1 MELELFGITDV
12 GLEREHNED
21 AYLLMPEA
29 DLCLVADGMGGHRAG
44 DVASG
49 LAVATIAEFF
59 RASESGDSTWPYR
72 FDPTITF
79 EENRL
84 LTAIQ
89 LANAAILRQARSQ
102 SQQQGMGT
110 TIVSLIASR
119 TRSRLYVC
127 HVGDSRCYRIRN
139 ESIEQ
144 LTVDHSLY
152 NEYAQSMPE
161 LGEERLAA
169 LPRNVITRALGMQ
182 EEVKVDL
189 KQVEAQLGDVYLL
202 CSDGLSTMVPDARLL
217 AVLKEQDYDLDKA
230 LKALVTA
237 ALEAGGED
245 NISVVLARVKGLTPR
260 SSRSSRASLPGG
272 KPEDEAPPSVG

>member
-1 MELELFGITDV
+1 MELEVFGITDV

-119 TRSRLYVC
+119 TKNRLYVC

-139 ESIEQ
+139 DSIEQ
-144 LTVDHSLY
+144 LTIDHSLY

-189 KQVEAQLGDVYLL
+189 KQLEAQVDDIYLL
-202 CSDGLSTMVPDARLL
+202 CSDGLSTMVPDAKIL
-217 AVLKEQDYDLDKA
+217 ATLREQGYDRETS

-245 NISVVLARVKGLTPR
+245 NVTVVMVRVKSLTPR
-260 SSRSSRASLPGG
+260 STRSSRSTVPA
-272 KPEDEAPPSVG
+272 KPEGESPPATG

>member
-1 MELELFGITDV
+1 MELEAVGITDV

-21 AYLLMPEA
+21 AFLLMPEA

-89 LANAAILRQARSQ
+89 LANASILRQARSQ

-110 TIVSLIASR
+110 TIVAVIGSR
-119 TRSRLYVC
+119 SKNRLYIC

-139 ESIEQ
+139 DSIEQ

-189 KQVEAQLGDVYLL
+189 KQVEAQVGDIYLL
-202 CSDGLSTMVPDARLL
+202 CSDGLSGMVNDARILQAL
-217 AVLKEQDYDLDKA
+217 RENEFDLERSLKG
-230 LKALVTA
+230 LVTA

-245 NISVVLARVKGLTPR
+245 NVTVALVRVKGLAARNR
-260 SSRSSRASLPGG
+260 SSRVPGG
-272 KPEDEAPPSVG
+272 SKPDEEQRPE

>member
-1 MELELFGITDV
+1 MELEVFGITDV

-110 TIVSLIASR
+110 TIVAMIASR
-119 TRSRLYVC
+119 SKSRLFIA

-152 NEYAQSMPE
+152 NEYAQTMPE

-182 EEVKVDL
+182 EEVRVDL
-189 KQVEAQLGDVYLL
+189 KQVEAQVGDIYLL
-202 CSDGLSTMVPDARLL
+202 CSDGLSTMVPDNRIL
-217 AVLKEQDYDLDKA
+217 AALAENGYESERS
-230 LKALVTA
+230 LKALVTS

-245 NISVVLARVKGLTPR
+245 NVTIVLARVKGLAPRTNRNSRTTTPPK
-260 SSRSSRASLPGG
+260 AEG
-272 KPEDEAPPSVG
+272 EAPPTTG

>member
-1 MELELFGITDV
+1 
-12 GLEREHNED
+12 
-21 AYLLMPEA
+21 
-29 DLCLVADGMGGHRAG
+29 
-44 DVASG
+44 

-110 TIVSLIASR
+110 TIVALIASR
-119 TRSRLYVC
+119 SKGRLYIT
-127 HVGDSRCYRIRN
+127 HVGDSRCYRIRS

-144 LTVDHSLY
+144 LTIDHSLY

-189 KQVEAQLGDVYLL
+189 KQVEAQIGDIYLL
-202 CSDGLSTMVPDARLL
+202 CSDGLSTMVPDAKVL
-217 AVLKEQDYDLDKA
+217 ATLKEQGYDPEKS

-245 NISVVLARVKGLTPR
+245 NVTIVVARVKSLTPR
-260 SSRSSRASLPGG
+260 SSRASRTSLPA
-272 KPEDEAPPSVG
+272 KPEGETPPAAG

>member
-1 MELELFGITDV
+1 MELEVFGITDV

-110 TIVSLIASR
+110 TIVALIASR
-119 TRSRLYVC
+119 SKGRLYVT

-152 NEYAQSMPE
+152 NEYVQSMPE

-189 KQVEAQLGDVYLL
+189 KQVEAQIGDIYLL
-202 CSDGLSTMVPDARLL
+202 CSDGLSTMVPDAKVL
-217 AVLKEQDYDLDKA
+217 ATFKEQGYDPEKS

-245 NISVVLARVKGLTPR
+245 NVTIVVARVKSLTPR
-260 SSRSSRASLPGG
+260 SSRASRTSLPA
-272 KPEDEAPPSVG
+272 KPEGETPPAAG

>member
-1 MELELFGITDV
+1 MELEVFGITDV
-12 GLEREHNED
+12 GLDREHNED

-110 TIVSLIASR
+110 TIVALIASR
-119 TRSRLYVC
+119 SKGRLYVT
-127 HVGDSRCYRIRN
+127 HVGDSRCYRIRS

-189 KQVEAQLGDVYLL
+189 KQVEAQIGDIYLL
-202 CSDGLSTMVPDARLL
+202 CSDGLSTMVPDAKVL
-217 AVLKEQDYDLDKA
+217 ATFREQDYDPEKS

-245 NISVVLARVKGLTPR
+245 NVTIVVARVKSLTPR
-260 SSRSSRASLPGG
+260 SSRASRTSLPA
-272 KPEDEAPPSVG
+272 KPEGETPPAAG

>member
-1 MELELFGITDV
+1 MELEAVGITDV

-21 AYLLMPEA
+21 AFLLMPEA
-29 DLCLVADGMGGHRAG
+29 DLVLVADGMGGHRAG

-49 LAVATIAEFF
+49 LAVRTIAEFF

-110 TIVSLIASR
+110 TIVAVIASR
-119 TRSRLYVC
+119 TKNRLYIC

-139 ESIEQ
+139 DSIEQ

-189 KQVEAQLGDVYLL
+189 KQVEAQAGDIYLL
-202 CSDGLSTMVPDARLL
+202 CSDGLSGMISDARILQLL
-217 AVLKEQDYDLDKA
+217 RENDYHLERSLKS
-230 LKALVTA
+230 LVTG

-245 NISVVLARVKGLTPR
+245 NITIVLMRIKSLAPR
-260 SSRSSRASLPGG
+260 NRGSRTSTTGTSD
-272 KPEDEAPPSVG
+272 EDRGTG

>member
-1 MELELFGITDV
+1 MELEAVGITDV

-21 AYLLMPEA
+21 AFLLMPEA

-110 TIVSLIASR
+110 TIVAVIGSR
-119 TRSRLYVC
+119 TKNRLYIC
-127 HVGDSRCYRIRN
+127 HVGDSRCYRVRN

-189 KQVEAQLGDVYLL
+189 KQVEAQVGDVYLL
-202 CSDGLSTMVPDARLL
+202 CSDGLSGMINDARILQAL
-217 AVLKEQDYDLDKA
+217 RENEYDLDRS
-230 LKALVTA
+230 LKALVTG

-245 NISVVLARVKGLTPR
+245 NVTIVLVRVKSLAPRNR
-260 SSRSSRASLPGG
+260 SSRTPAAG
-272 KPEDEAPPSVG
+272 KSDEEQGPE

>member
-1 MELELFGITDV
+1 
-12 GLEREHNED
+12 
-21 AYLLMPEA
+21 MPEA

-89 LANAAILRQARSQ
+89 LANASILRQARSQ

-110 TIVSLIASR
+110 TIVAVIGSR
-119 TRSRLYVC
+119 SKNRLYIC

-139 ESIEQ
+139 DSIEQ

-189 KQVEAQLGDVYLL
+189 KQVEAQVGDIYLL
-202 CSDGLSTMVPDARLL
+202 CSDGLSSMINDSRILQAMRESEFDLERS
-217 AVLKEQDYDLDKA
+217 LKG
-230 LKALVTA
+230 LVTA

-245 NISVVLARVKGLTPR
+245 NVTIVLVRVKNLNPR
-260 SSRSSRASLPGG
+260 SRSSRTPAGS
-272 KPEDEAPPSVG
+272 KPDEEQRPE

>member
-1 MELELFGITDV
+1 MELEAVGLTDV

-21 AYLLMPEA
+21 AFLLMPEA

-49 LAVATIAEFF
+49 IAVATIAEFF

-72 FDPTITF
+72 FDPTISF

-89 LANAAILRQARSQ
+89 LANASILRSARNQ
-102 SQQQGMGT
+102 STRQGMGT
-110 TIVSLIASR
+110 TIVALIASR
-119 TRSRLYVC
+119 AKNKMYVC
-127 HVGDSRCYRIRN
+127 HVGDSRCYRIRGD
-139 ESIEQ
+139 SIEQ

-161 LGEERLAA
+161 LGEERLAS

-182 EEVKVDL
+182 EQVKVDI
-189 KQVEAQLGDVYLL
+189 KEIEGQEGDIYLL
-202 CSDGLSTMVPDARLL
+202 CSDGLSGMVGDAKILSLIRENGDNLE
-217 AVLKEQDYDLDKA
+217 AA
-230 LKALVTA
+230 LKTLVTA
-237 ALEAGGED
+237 ALEGGGED
-245 NISVVLARVKGLTPR
+245 NITVVLTRVKSMAPR
-260 SSRSSRASLPGG
+260 GG
-272 KPEDEAPPSVG
+272 TTGRLAAAAPKPTETEGQGG

>member
-1 MELELFGITDV
+1 MELEAVGITDV

-21 AYLLMPEA
+21 AFLLMPEA
-29 DLCLVADGMGGHRAG
+29 DLVLVADGMGGHRAG

-110 TIVSLIASR
+110 TIVAVIASR
-119 TRSRLYVC
+119 SKNRLYIC

-139 ESIEQ
+139 DSIEQ

-189 KQVEAQLGDVYLL
+189 KQVEAQAGDIYLL
-202 CSDGLSTMVPDARLL
+202 CSDGLSGMVTDARILQ
-217 AVLKEQDYDLDKA
+217 VLRDNEYDLERS
-230 LKALVTA
+230 LKGLVTG

-245 NISVVLARVKGLTPR
+245 NITIVLMRIKSLAPR
-260 SSRSSRASLPGG
+260 NRTSRAAATATSDDEQG
-272 KPEDEAPPSVG
+272 PE

>member
-1 MELELFGITDV
+1 MELEAVGITDV

-21 AYLLMPEA
+21 AFLLMPEA
-29 DLCLVADGMGGHRAG
+29 DLVLVADGMGGHRAG
-44 DVASG
+44 DIASG
-49 LAVATIAEFF
+49 LAVRTIAEFF

-110 TIVSLIASR
+110 TIVAVIASR
-119 TRSRLYVC
+119 SKNRLYIC

-139 ESIEQ
+139 DSIEQ

-189 KQVEAQLGDVYLL
+189 KQVEAQAGDIYLL
-202 CSDGLSTMVPDARLL
+202 CSDGLSGMVNDARILQLL
-217 AVLKEQDYDLDKA
+217 RENEYDLERS
-230 LKALVTA
+230 LKSLVTA

-245 NISVVLARVKGLTPR
+245 NITIVLTRIKSLAPR
-260 SSRSSRASLPGG
+260 NRASRTSATGSSDEEQG
-272 KPEDEAPPSVG
+272 PE

>member
-1 MELELFGITDV
+1 MELEAVGITDV

-21 AYLLMPEA
+21 AFLLMPEA
-29 DLCLVADGMGGHRAG
+29 DLVLVADGMGGHRAG

-49 LAVATIAEFF
+49 LAVRTIAEFF

-110 TIVSLIASR
+110 TIVAVIASR
-119 TRSRLYVC
+119 SKNRLYIC

-139 ESIEQ
+139 DSIEQ

-189 KQVEAQLGDVYLL
+189 KQVEAQVGDIYLL
-202 CSDGLSTMVPDARLL
+202 CSDGLSGMVNDARILQLL
-217 AVLKEQDYDLDKA
+217 RENDYDLERS
-230 LKALVTA
+230 LKSLVTG

-245 NISVVLARVKGLTPR
+245 NITVVLMRIKNLTPR
-260 SSRSSRASLPGG
+260 NRASRGSATG
-272 KPEDEAPPSVG
+272 TSDEEQGPE

>member
-1 MELELFGITDV
+1 MELEVFGITDV

-89 LANAAILRQARSQ
+89 LANAAILRQARNQ

-119 TRSRLYVC
+119 TKNRLYVC

-139 ESIEQ
+139 DSIEQ
-144 LTVDHSLY
+144 LTIDHSLY

-189 KQVEAQLGDVYLL
+189 KQLEAQVDDIYLL
-202 CSDGLSTMVPDARLL
+202 CSDGLSTMVPDAKILSTLR
-217 AVLKEQDYDLDKA
+217 EQGYERETS

-245 NISVVLARVKGLTPR
+245 NVTVVMVRVKSLTPR
-260 SSRSSRASLPGG
+260 STRSSRSTVPA
-272 KPEDEAPPSVG
+272 KPEGESPPATG

>member
-1 MELELFGITDV
+1 MELEVFGITDV

-110 TIVSLIASR
+110 TIVAMIGSR
-119 TRSRLYVC
+119 SKSRLFIA

-139 ESIEQ
+139 QSIEQ

-182 EEVKVDL
+182 EEVRVDL
-189 KQVEAQLGDVYLL
+189 KQVEAQVGDLYLL
-202 CSDGLSTMVPDARLL
+202 CSDGLSTMVPDNRIL
-217 AVLKEQDYDLDKA
+217 AAVGDNGGDVERS
-230 LKALVTA
+230 LKALVTS

-245 NISVVLARVKGLTPR
+245 NVTVVMAHVKGLAPR
-260 SSRSSRASLPGG
+260 ASRASRATTPP
-272 KPEDEAPPSVG
+272 KPDGEAPPAGG

>member
-1 MELELFGITDV
+1 MFGITDV

-110 TIVSLIASR
+110 TIVAMIASR
-119 TRSRLYVC
+119 SKSRLFIA

-139 ESIEQ
+139 QSIEQ

-161 LGEERLAA
+161 LGEDRLAA
-169 LPRNVITRALGMQ
+169 LPRNVKI
-182 EEVKVDL
+182 EI
-189 KQVEAQLGDVYLL
+189 DVI
-202 CSDGLSTMVPDARLL
+202 
-217 AVLKEQDYDLDKA
+217 
-230 LKALVTA
+230 A
-237 ALEAGGED
+237 AF
-245 NISVVLARVKGLTPR
+245 
-260 SSRSSRASLPGG
+260 
-272 KPEDEAPPSVG
+272 

>member
-1 MELELFGITDV
+1 MELEAVGITDV

-21 AYLLMPEA
+21 AFLLMPEA

-89 LANAAILRQARSQ
+89 LANASILRQARSQ

-110 TIVSLIASR
+110 TIVAVIGSR
-119 TRSRLYVC
+119 SKNRLYIC

-139 ESIEQ
+139 DSIEQ

-189 KQVEAQLGDVYLL
+189 KQVEAQVGDIYLL
-202 CSDGLSTMVPDARLL
+202 CSDGLSGMVNDARILQAL
-217 AVLKEQDYDLDKA
+217 RENEFDLERSLKG
-230 LKALVTA
+230 LVTA

-245 NISVVLARVKGLTPR
+245 NVTVALVRVKGLAARNR
-260 SSRSSRASLPGG
+260 SSRVPGG
-272 KPEDEAPPSVG
+272 SKPDEEQRPD

>member
-1 MELELFGITDV
+1 
-12 GLEREHNED
+12 
-21 AYLLMPEA
+21 MPEA

-89 LANAAILRQARSQ
+89 LANASILRQARSQ

-110 TIVSLIASR
+110 TIVAVIGSR
-119 TRSRLYVC
+119 SKNRLYIC

-139 ESIEQ
+139 DSIEQ

-189 KQVEAQLGDVYLL
+189 KQVEAQVGDIYLL
-202 CSDGLSTMVPDARLL
+202 CSDGLSSMINDTRILQAMRESELDLERS
-217 AVLKEQDYDLDKA
+217 LKG
-230 LKALVTA
+230 LVTA

-245 NISVVLARVKGLTPR
+245 NVTIVLVRVKSLEPR
-260 SSRSSRASLPGG
+260 SRSSRAPAGS
-272 KPEDEAPPSVG
+272 KPDEEQRPE

>member
-1 MELELFGITDV
+1 MELEVFGITDV

-110 TIVSLIASR
+110 TIVAMIASR
-119 TRSRLYVC
+119 SKSRLFIA

-182 EEVKVDL
+182 EEVRVDL
-189 KQVEAQLGDVYLL
+189 KQVEAQVGDIYLL
-202 CSDGLSTMVPDARLL
+202 CSDGLSTMVPDNRIL
-217 AVLKEQDYDLDKA
+217 ATLVENGYESERSLKG
-230 LKALVTA
+230 LVTA

-245 NISVVLARVKGLTPR
+245 NVTIVVARVKGLAPR
-260 SSRSSRASLPGG
+260 TNRNSRTTVPPKSEG
-272 KPEDEAPPSVG
+272 EAPPTAG

>member
-1 MELELFGITDV
+1 MELEAVGITDV

-21 AYLLMPEA
+21 AFLLMPEA

-110 TIVSLIASR
+110 TIVSVIASR
-119 TRSRLYVC
+119 SKNRLYIC
-127 HVGDSRCYRIRN
+127 HVGDSRCYRVRN
-139 ESIEQ
+139 DSIEQ
-144 LTVDHSLY
+144 LTIDHSLY

-189 KQVEAQLGDVYLL
+189 KQIEAQVGDIYLL
-202 CSDGLSTMVPDARLL
+202 CSDGLSSMVNDARMLQAMRENEFDL
-217 AVLKEQDYDLDKA
+217 ERSLKG
-230 LKALVTA
+230 LVTA

-245 NISVVLARVKGLTPR
+245 NVTIVLVRIKGLTPR
-260 SSRSSRASLPGG
+260 SRTSRAPAAS
-272 KPEDEAPPSVG
+272 KPDEEQRPE

>member
-1 MELELFGITDV
+1 MELEAVGITDV

-21 AYLLMPEA
+21 AFLLMPEA
-29 DLCLVADGMGGHRAG
+29 DLVLVADGMGGHRAG
-44 DVASG
+44 DIASG
-49 LAVATIAEFF
+49 LAVRTIAEFF

-110 TIVSLIASR
+110 TIVAVIASR
-119 TRSRLYVC
+119 SKNRLYIC

-139 ESIEQ
+139 DSIEQ

-189 KQVEAQLGDVYLL
+189 KQVEAQAGDIYLL
-202 CSDGLSTMVPDARLL
+202 CSDGLSGMVNDARILQLL
-217 AVLKEQDYDLDKA
+217 RENEYDLERS
-230 LKALVTA
+230 LKSLVTA

-245 NISVVLARVKGLTPR
+245 NITIVLTRVKSLAPR
-260 SSRSSRASLPGG
+260 NRASRTSATGSSDEEQG
-272 KPEDEAPPSVG
+272 PE

>member
-1 MELELFGITDV
+1 
-12 GLEREHNED
+12 
-21 AYLLMPEA
+21 
-29 DLCLVADGMGGHRAG
+29 MGGHRAG

-49 LAVATIAEFF
+49 LAVRTIAEFF

-110 TIVSLIASR
+110 TIVAVIASR
-119 TRSRLYVC
+119 SKNRLYIC

-139 ESIEQ
+139 DSIEQ

-189 KQVEAQLGDVYLL
+189 KQVEAQVGDIYLL
-202 CSDGLSTMVPDARLL
+202 CSDGLSGMVNDARILQLL
-217 AVLKEQDYDLDKA
+217 RESDYDLERS
-230 LKALVTA
+230 LKSLVTG

-245 NISVVLARVKGLTPR
+245 NITVVLMRIKNQTPR
-260 SSRSSRASLPGG
+260 NRASRGSTTG
-272 KPEDEAPPSVG
+272 TSDEEQGPE